1 MFVTIKDIHTHLYG
15 ETIEAV
21 SGEDKDMLE
30 TALQAGLAEAKG
42 FLSGR
47 YDMETAYREKG
58 SRRNPLLLTYVKDC
72 AVWHYINIANPGVD
86 YSVREDR
93 YRTAIGR
100 LELAQKGDFDFDLPP
115 KQTDL
120 DGDGIPDVGAI
131 FYGSNPKR
139 TQHY

>member
-1 MFVTIKDIHTHLYG
+1 MFATIDDIHTHLYG

-30 TALQAGLAEAKG
+30 IALQAGLAEVKG
-42 FLSGR
+42 FLAGR
-47 YDMETAYREKG
+47 YDMEAAYREKG
-58 SRRNPLLLTYVKDC
+58 SRRNTLLLTYVKDC

-86 YSVREDR
+86 FDVREKR
-93 YRTAIGR
+93 YETAIGI
-100 LELAQKGDFDFDLPP
+100 LKLAQKGNFDFDLPA

-120 DGDGIPDVGAI
+120 DGDGVPDVGAV